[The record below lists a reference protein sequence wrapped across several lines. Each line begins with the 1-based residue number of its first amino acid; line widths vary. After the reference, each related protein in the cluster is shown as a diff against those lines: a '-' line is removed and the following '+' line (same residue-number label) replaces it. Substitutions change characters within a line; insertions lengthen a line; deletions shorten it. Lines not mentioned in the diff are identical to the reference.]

1 MATTNST
8 REQCLKRLGSL
19 KLERES
25 WIAHWR
31 DISDMILPRRGRFIV
46 SDRNKGVRRNRK
58 IIDNTGTLAHR
69 TMSSG
74 LMSGI
79 TSPARPWFRLATR
92 HGQTMEDKQLKA
104 WLSDVEALMR
114 EVFNRS
120 NLYDSLAQLYDELA
134 AFGTA
139 VLLVYED
146 FDDVISCETLTAGQ
160 FCIAPDRRGRIDTLY
175 REYSLTVGQVV
186 DEFCPGNGDNR
197 DFSRVSEAVKSAW
210 NSGNRDTWIEIIQA
224 IEPNPGYKP
233 GPGPSKAKR
242 YRSTWMEANSSG
254 DRLLRQSGFDE
265 FPALVARW
273 NVAPSDIYGQSPAMD
288 ALGDVEQLQMQEIE
302 KSKAIQKM
310 VSPPLNVPAS
320 LQSNTVVNPLPNGT
334 TFYNQAAGQL
344 PMASPLYQVNPRLA
358 EMQADMDAVR
368 QRIRAAFYAD
378 LWLMISEMERSGVT
392 AYEISIRREEKLLML
407 GPVLERLHHELLDP
421 LIDRVFAIVARAGLL
436 PPVPDGLSDG
446 GDLQVQYTSMLAQA
460 QRSVST
466 VAIERLFSFV
476 GNLAAAN
483 QAVLDKVDFDQAVD
497 EYGEAIDAPARL
509 ILSDAD
515 VAKIREA
522 RAQAQQ
528 QAQAMQAATMMAQNA
543 QVLSKADTGGRNA
556 LTDILS
562 NVTGSV

>member
-1 MATTNST
+1 MMADISAIR
-8 REQCLKRLGSL
+8 RECLKRLGAM
-19 KLERES
+19 KTERES

-31 DISDMILPRRGRFIV
+31 DISDVILPRRGRFTQ
-46 SDRNKGVRRNRK
+46 SDRNKGARRNRK
-58 IIDNTGTLAHR
+58 IIDNTGTMAHR

-74 LMSGI
+74 LMAGI

-92 HGQTMEDKQLKA
+92 HGQAMEDTDVKV
-104 WLSDVEALMR
+104 WLSDVETLMR

-186 DEFCPGNGDNR
+186 DEFCPGNGADR
-197 DFSRVSEAVKSAW
+197 DLSCLSDSVRSSWANGHHDVWV
-210 NSGNRDTWIEIIQA
+210 EIVQA
-224 IEPNPGYKP
+224 IEPNPAYKP

-242 YRSTWMEANSSG
+242 YRSIWMEANGGG

-273 NVAPSDIYGQSPAMD
+273 AIAPSDIYGQSPAMD
-288 ALGDVEQLQMQEIE
+288 ALGDVEQLQMQEVE

-368 QRIRAAFYAD
+368 HRIRTAFYAD
-378 LWLMISEMERSGVT
+378 LWLMISEMDRSGVT
-392 AYEISIRREEKLLML
+392 ATEIDARREEKLLML

-421 LIDRVFAIVARAGLL
+421 LIDRVFAIIARAGLL
-436 PPVPDGLSDG
+436 PPVPDGLAEG
-446 GDLQVQYTSMLAQA
+446 GVIQVQYTSMLAQA
-460 QRSVST
+460 QRSVAT
-466 VAIERLFSFV
+466 GGIERLLGFASR
-476 GNLAAAN
+476 LAGAN
-483 QAVLDKVDFDQAVD
+483 QAVLDKIDFDQAVD
-497 EYGEAIDAPARL
+497 EYAEAIGAPPRL
-509 ILSDAD
+509 VLSDKK
-515 VAKIREA
+515 VAELRQA
-522 RAQAQQ
+522 RAEAQQ
-528 QAQAMQAATMMAQNA
+528 QAQAMQAMAMTAKSA
-543 QVLSKADTGGRNA
+543 QTLSKTDTGGQNA
-556 LTDILS
+556 LTDIL
-562 NVTGSV
+562 GGAGGA